1 MKNKHKGGTKAPIE
15 VTHTKGATAY
25 KYQNYFFF
33 IPAVSSLLAIA
44 ALLIWGLHAGID
56 LKGGSLYQVK
66 YPDGR
71 PDQSSLQSKVN
82 ELNFGEVRIQP
93 SNENEYILRQ
103 RDLSNEDKNKL
114 HEAVSSFGKAEE
126 VQFNSV
132 GPSIGVEL
140 MQKAWW
146 AIGMITLLTIGFI
159 AFAFRGVSEPV
170 ASWKYG
176 VVAIITLL
184 HDILI
189 PAGLFAYL
197 GHARGAEVGALFIVA
212 LLTILGI
219 SINDTIVVFD
229 RIRENL
235 NLNINNGHKIEDFG
249 AVVWRSIMQTLTRS
263 INTSVTVI
271 VMLVALFWYGPEST
285 QDFSLTLIVGMIAG
299 TYSSILVAS
308 PLLILIEKRQKPKVV
323 AVAKK

>member
-1 MKNKHKGGTKAPIE
+1 MTNNYKEKKEAQKSAQTAQGGTMQ
-15 VTHTKGATAY
+15 

-33 IPAVSSLLAIA
+33 IPAVSTLLALIA
-44 ALLIWGLHAGID
+44 IFMWGLQPGID
-56 LKGGSLYQVK
+56 LKGGSLLQVR
-66 YPDGR
+66 YTAER
-71 PDQSSLQSKVN
+71 PQLEEVQVKVN
-82 ELNFGEVRIQP
+82 ELNYGEIRIQP
-93 SNENEYILRQ
+93 SNETDFILRQ
-103 RDLSNEDKNKL
+103 RDLKPAEKIALDEKL
-114 HEAVSSFGKAEE
+114 TSFGAIEE

-132 GPSIGVEL
+132 GPSIGAEL

-146 AIGMITLLTIGFI
+146 AIGTITLLTILFI
-159 AFAFRGVSEPV
+159 AFAFRGVSVPV

-189 PAGLFAYL
+189 PTGLFAYL
-197 GHARGAEVGALFIVA
+197 GHVNNAEVGALFIVA

-235 NLNINNGHKIEDFG
+235 NLNIKNTKKELFG
-249 AVVWRSIMQTLTRS
+249 DLVWRSIRQTLTRS

-271 VMLVALFWYGPEST
+271 VMLLALFYVGPEST
-285 QDFSLTLIVGMIAG
+285 KDFALTLIVGMIAG

-308 PLLILIEKRQKPKVV
+308 PLLVLIEKRQKNIVV
-323 AVAKK
+323 ESKK

>member
-1 MKNKHKGGTKAPIE
+1 MTNNYKEKKAAQKSVQAVQGGTMQ
-15 VTHTKGATAY
+15 

-33 IPAVSSLLAIA
+33 IPAISTLFALIAIFM
-44 ALLIWGLHAGID
+44 WGLQPGID
-56 LKGGSLYQVK
+56 LKGGSLLQVR
-66 YPDGR
+66 YTAER
-71 PDQSSLQSKVN
+71 PQLEEVQVKVN
-82 ELNFGEVRIQP
+82 ELNYGEIRIQP
-93 SNENEYILRQ
+93 SNEKDFILRQ
-103 RDLSNEDKNKL
+103 RDLKPAEKTALDEKL
-114 HEAVSSFGKAEE
+114 SSFGAIEE

-132 GPSIGVEL
+132 GPSIGAEL

-146 AIGMITLLTIGFI
+146 AIGAITLLTILFI
-159 AFAFRGVSEPV
+159 AFAFRGVSVPV

-189 PAGLFAYL
+189 PTGLFAYL
-197 GHARGAEVGALFIVA
+197 GYVNNAEVGALFIVA

-235 NLNINNGHKIEDFG
+235 NLNIKNAKKELFG
-249 AVVWRSIMQTLTRS
+249 DLVWRSISQTITRS

-271 VMLVALFWYGPEST
+271 VMLLALFFVGPEST
-285 QDFSLTLIVGMIAG
+285 KDFALTLIVGMIAG

-308 PLLILIEKRQKPKVV
+308 PLLVLIEKRQKNIVV
-323 AVAKK
+323 ESKK